1 MTVRTYEQFLSA
13 LNEMGFL
20 LFGGQAGGLL
30 KLGEITAPGSWHC
43 DEAGC
48 DPWDWKTMLAEGRDG
63 VYARLLGGQT
73 FLISWEWYPLFLAA
87 YRTCDTLE
95 ARYEAGEVNAAA
107 WKMHGMFEERPA
119 LARHELTPHFSKAE
133 VEKGLRV
140 LQREMYITVSGEV
153 QKLTASMQ
161 PVGWPSMEYTRVDVW
176 TPESLEQ
183 AHFLDASEARE
194 RLLKQAMKISPGAD
208 EAALRRLFEVGP
220 V

>member
-30 KLGEITAPGSWHC
+30 KLGDITVPGNWHC

-63 VYARLLGGQT
+63 VYTRLLGGQT

-87 YRTCDTLE
+87 YRACDTLE
-95 ARYEAGEVNAAA
+95 ARYAAGEVNAAA
-107 WKMHGMFEERPA
+107 WKMRGMFEERPA

-153 QKLTASMQ
+153 QKLTANMQ

-176 TPESLEQ
+176 APEALERARSLN
-183 AHFLDASEARE
+183 ADEARE
-194 RLLKQAMKISPGAD
+194 RLLKQAMKISSGAD
-208 EAALRRLFEVGP
+208 EAALRRLFEVEP